1 MKKVMIALTAVTIF
15 AACNNNS
22 GETKTTPTDSTVVK
36 TDSTKVD
43 TTTATTPEVKV
54 K

>member
-1 MKKVMIALTAVTIF
+1 MKKVMIALTAVTMF
-15 AACNNNS
+15 AACNNS
-22 GETKTTPTDSTVVK
+22 GETKTTTTDSTVVK

>member
-1 MKKVMIALTAVTIF
+1 MKKVMIALTVVTMF

-22 GETKTTPTDSTVVK
+22 GKTKTTTTDSTVVK
-36 TDSTKVD
+36 TDSTKVNI
-43 TTTATTPEVKV
+43 TTATTPEVKV